1 MVTLYIKN
9 MVCSRCIRVVKD
21 ELTDLGI
28 DVVDVRL
35 GRAVLANPPQNLDE
49 MVDRLAQNGFELLE
63 DKNAKI
69 VESIKNRIIDL
80 IYSDRLE
87 EMHINLSQDLSQHLG
102 KDYSA
107 LSKLFS
113 DVESITIEKFFILHK
128 VERVKELIVY
138 DELTLSEIAYRLGY
152 SSVQHLSNQF
162 KKTTGL
168 SPSHF
173 KNTDRTHRPLD
184 VLNKSKIL

>member
-1 MVTLYIKN
+1 
-9 MVCSRCIRVVKD
+9 MVCSRCIRVVRD
-21 ELTDLGI
+21 ELTDLGA
-28 DVVDVRL
+28 DVVDVQL
-35 GRAVLANPPQNLDE
+35 GKAVLVNPPQKLDE
-49 MVDRLAQNGFELLE
+49 LNIRLAQNGFALLE

-69 VESIKNRIIDL
+69 VEAIKNRIIGL

-87 EMHINLSQDLSQHLG
+87 EMHINWSQDLSNHLG
-102 KDYSA
+102 KDYST

-128 VERVKELIVY
+128 IERVKELIVY

-152 SSVQHLSNQF
+152 SSVQYLSNQF

-173 KNTDRTHRPLD
+173 KKSNRVRRSLD
-184 VLNKSKIL
+184 TLNEGKTL

>member
-1 MVTLYIKN
+1 

-21 ELTDLGI
+21 ELTGLGLDVI
-28 DVVDVRL
+28 DVQL
-35 GRAVLANPPQNLDE
+35 GKAVLVKQPQNLNKLNHSL
-49 MVDRLAQNGFELLE
+49 RQNGFELLE

-69 VESIKNRIIDL
+69 VESIKSKIIEL
-80 IYSDRLE
+80 IYTDGLE
-87 EMHINLSQDLSQHLG
+87 EMNINLSGYLSDHLG
-102 KDYSA
+102 RDYSS

-128 VERVKELIVY
+128 VERVKELMVY
-138 DELTLSEIAYRLGY
+138 NELNLSEIAYRLGY

-173 KNTDRTHRPLD
+173 KKSNRPRRSLD
-184 VLNKSKIL
+184 VLNKGETL